1 MGIII
6 LMVIASVSLAAV
18 FLALFLIGAKK
29 GQFDEDE
36 SPAVRM
42 LFEDKKLKDKID
54 T

>member
-6 LMVIASVSLAAV
+6 LMVIGSVSLAAV
-18 FLALFLIGAKK
+18 FLVLFLLGAKK

-42 LFEDKKLKDKID
+42 LKDDKKVKDKID

>member
-1 MGIII
+1 MGIVI

-18 FLALFLIGAKK
+18 FLVLFLLGARK

-42 LFEDKKLKDKID
+42 LMDDKKVKDKID

>member
-18 FLALFLIGAKK
+18 FLALFLIGAKR

-42 LFEDKKLKDKID
+42 LFDDKKLKDKID

>member
-1 MGIII
+1 MGVLI
-6 LMVIASVSLAAV
+6 LMIMVSVSLAVV
-18 FLALFLIGAKK
+18 FLIIFIIGAKS

-42 LFEDKKLKDKID
+42 LLEDKETKEKLD